1 MWESVGKVIDEPKSL
16 PGWCIL
22 KTAKIL
28 NTHKLYAVNF
38 FLYSI
43 CTMKFVV
50 IDLITPTIYM
60 HKIKSMHSYSN
71 LQNVRHSVFHHT
83 MSITCT
89 LSLLVFA
96 SMNMV
101 AFLSD

>member
-1 MWESVGKVIDEPKSL
+1 
-16 PGWCIL
+16 
-22 KTAKIL
+22 
-28 NTHKLYAVNF
+28 
-38 FLYSI
+38 
-43 CTMKFVV
+43 MKFVV

-101 AFLSD
+101 AFLSDGGISNDRSTYVDRREKLHNDINNCAQ